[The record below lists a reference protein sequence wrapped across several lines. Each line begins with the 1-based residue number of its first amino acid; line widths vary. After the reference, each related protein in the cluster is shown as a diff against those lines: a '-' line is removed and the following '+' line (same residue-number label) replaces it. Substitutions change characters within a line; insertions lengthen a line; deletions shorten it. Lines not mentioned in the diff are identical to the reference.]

1 MNFGGRMGFL
11 RTGISAAAIGIAL
24 LVATAPADAETLTY
38 KIALSPSNE
47 VPPVPTR
54 ATGSADVTYDT
65 ATRLVTWNITHSGLS
80 AAPTAAHFHGPAKPL
95 ENAPV
100 IVVFMGSLASPFKG
114 SATLTPE
121 QAAQFLAGNWYINLH
136 TPAYPGGELR
146 GQVPKAK

>member
-1 MNFGGRMGFL
+1 MGYL
-11 RTGISAAAIGIAL
+11 GTGLAAGVAGIVLMAAL
-24 LVATAPADAETLTY
+24 PVAAETLTY

-65 ATRLVTWNITHSGLS
+65 VTRVVTWNITHSGLS
-80 AAPTAAHFHGPAKPL
+80 GAATAAHFHGPGTPL

-100 IVVFMGSLASPFKG
+100 IVVFNGSLNSPFKG
-114 SATLTPE
+114 SATLTPDE
-121 QAAQFLAGNWYINLH
+121 ATQFLAGRWYINIH

-146 GQVPKAK
+146 GQIPKK